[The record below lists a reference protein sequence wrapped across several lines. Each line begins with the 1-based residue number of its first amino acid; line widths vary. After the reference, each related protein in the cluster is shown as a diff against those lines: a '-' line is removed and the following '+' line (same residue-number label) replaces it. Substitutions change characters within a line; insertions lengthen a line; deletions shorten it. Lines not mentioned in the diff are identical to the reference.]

1 MSQNYYTIM
10 GAVRCPK
17 PKKHAGIKLRP
28 TNKAK
33 EPSFS
38 PGDML
43 IYSCESNEFTQTIKC
58 LDDGKWNEIPHC
70 PDPTNFTCP
79 EIGTFSHGSY
89 NSTGPFK
96 INTIVSFKCENEFS
110 LTTKPLVS
118 DPLLSLNNITN
129 DDAETTAPII
139 KYNLT
144 GNRMIKC
151 LPSGKWSHPP
161 PACLQE
167 PPSSTKS
174 SLMLTSV
181 ILTLI
186 PILILIAIIHL
197 FIRWRKRQQQRA
209 RWRQYFTD
217 YKYRH
222 SKTSITFPQSSSTT
236 IPVTDL

>member
-1 MSQNYYTIM
+1 M

-17 PKKHAGIKLRP
+17 LKKHAGIKLRP

-33 EPSFS
+33 EPFS

-43 IYSCESNEFTQTIKC
+43 IYSCESNEYTQTIKC
-58 LDDGKWNEIPHC
+58 LDDGRWNEIPHC
-70 PDPTNFTCP
+70 PDPSNYTCSD
-79 EIGTFSHGSY
+79 IGTFLHGSY
-89 NSTGPFK
+89 NSSGPYRV
-96 INTIVSFKCENEFS
+96 NTVVSFNCENEFS
-110 LTTKPLVS
+110 TTPKPLVS
-118 DPLLSLNNITN
+118 SSILPLNTTN
-129 DDAETTAPII
+129 YELETSTPPSSSTAI

-144 GNRMIKC
+144 GSRMIKC
-151 LPSGKWSHPP
+151 MPSGKWSHPFP
-161 PACLQE
+161 TCLQE
-167 PPSSTKS
+167 PATGAKS